1 METCTSPPFAPTLLS
16 FAKDSRLV
24 CQQLLHSLWA
34 LLNRHPN
41 EAAKTLSPRQ
51 NIPALCSRA
60 RLGVSP
66 SFAPPPVAML
76 CRRRSSMSTYSP
88 FCIRA
93 TIHAGTG
100 GKLSPALFSS
110 SLLFR
115 SELATPPIGPFVSG
129 SLQPTAASPLPSA
142 YRRCRSAMT

>member
-1 METCTSPPFAPTLLS
+1 METCTCPPFAPTLLS

-66 SFAPPPVAML
+66 SFAPPPGAFHVVPQEVLHVDILALLYPRHNPCRNRGETLPGLVLFLPLVPFRAGHSPNWPL
-76 CRRRSSMSTYSP
+76 CFGVLAADRGIST
-88 FCIRA
+88 
-93 TIHAGTG
+93 TLG
-100 GKLSPALFSS
+100 
-110 SLLFR
+110 
-115 SELATPPIGPFVSG
+115 
-129 SLQPTAASPLPSA
+129 LPEV
-142 YRRCRSAMT
+142 